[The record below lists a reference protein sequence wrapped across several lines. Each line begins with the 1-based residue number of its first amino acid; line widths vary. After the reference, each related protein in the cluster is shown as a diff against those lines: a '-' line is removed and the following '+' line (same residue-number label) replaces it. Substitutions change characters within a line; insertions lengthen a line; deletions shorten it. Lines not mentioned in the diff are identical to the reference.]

1 MTLPRPFVF
10 ALACLLLLAACA
22 SQPPL
27 PSSPPPLAR
36 ALVYQVERQTAEG
49 SDALLLAIQP
59 EGAALRFSLF
69 DPLGVPQARQQLI
82 DGAWHADG
90 LLPPNPR
97 ARTFFS
103 VLLFALTPNDQLP
116 RAYAAGDWQRAADG
130 SRSLKDWQV
139 RYPAADRL
147 ELQAPD
153 GSSYHLTLLPE
164 STP

>member
-103 VLLFALTPNDQLP
+103 VLLFALTPTDQLP
-116 RAYAAGDWQRAADG
+116 QAADG
-130 SRSLKDWQV
+130 SRTLKDWQV

-147 ELQAPD
+147 ELEAPD
-153 GSSYHLTLLPE
+153 ASRYRLTLLE
-164 STP
+164 SAP

>member
-27 PSSPPPLAR
+27 PSTPPPLTH

-49 SDALLLAIQP
+49 NDALLLAIQP

-69 DPLGVPQARQQLI
+69 DPLGVPQARQVLV

-103 VLLFALTPNDQLP
+103 VLLFALTPADQLP
-116 RAYAAGDWQRAADG
+116 RSYAAGDWHGAADG
-130 SRSLKDWQV
+130 RRTFKDWQV

-147 ELQAPD
+147 ELEAPD
-153 GSSYHLTLLPE
+153 ASRYRLTLLPE
-164 STP
+164 SAP